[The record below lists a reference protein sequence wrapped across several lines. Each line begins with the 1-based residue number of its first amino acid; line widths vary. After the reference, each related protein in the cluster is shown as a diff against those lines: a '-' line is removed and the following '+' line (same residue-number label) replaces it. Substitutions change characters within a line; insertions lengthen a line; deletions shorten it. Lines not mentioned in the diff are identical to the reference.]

1 MPGHPPFGGPQMGGG
16 HARGRLPG
24 GMRRFFGTDGVR
36 GRVGEPPMTPAFVLA
51 LGRAAAA
58 ELGGP
63 LVLGRDPRASG
74 PMLEA
79 ALVAGLLAGGIE
91 VLRLGVLPTPGVA
104 YLTGAY
110 RARAG
115 AVISASH
122 NPYHDNGVKFFGPGG
137 KKLADER
144 EAAIERGLEASA
156 PYREGGRLR
165 EAPEGAERYL
175 DHLLAY
181 APDLDGVRIVV
192 DAANGAAHRLA
203 PTLFAR
209 AGAEVFAIGTSPDG
223 RNINLGLGATAPET
237 MARLVAELGYDLG
250 VAFDGDGDRVILA
263 DRRGR
268 IVTGD
273 HLLYLHARVAGEP
286 AVVGTVMSNLGLE
299 RALEEAGIRL
309 LRAPVGDRYVLEWME
324 REGVRLGAE
333 PSGHMIF
340 RDRFI
345 TGDGMLTALL
355 TLAAL
360 EQSGTDLADWVEELS
375 LYPQVIENVPV
386 ADKQRVAAHPRLPEL
401 LAEAERRLGDGRVNV
416 RPSGTEPVVRVM
428 VEGAEAEAVRE
439 VAAWLATRIRSLE

>member
-1 MPGHPPFGGPQMGGG
+1 
-16 HARGRLPG
+16 
-24 GMRRFFGTDGVR
+24 MRRFFGTDGVR

-63 LVLGRDPRASG
+63 LVVGRDPRASG

-91 VLRLGVLPTPGVA
+91 VLRLGVVPTPGVA

-110 RARAG
+110 QTKAG

-122 NPYHDNGVKFFGPGG
+122 NPHHDNGVKFFGPGG
-137 KKLADER
+137 KKLADEQ
-144 EAAIERGLEASA
+144 EVAIERGLEDSP

-175 DHLLAY
+175 EHLLAH
-181 APDLDGVRIVV
+181 APALDGKRIVV
-192 DAANGAAHRLA
+192 DAANGATHRLA

-223 RNINLGLGATAPET
+223 RNINRGLGATAPET

-273 HLLYLHARVAGEP
+273 HLLYLHARVAGES

-299 RALEEAGIRL
+299 KALESAGIRL
-309 LRAPVGDRYVLEWME
+309 FRAPVGDRYVLEWME

-340 RDRFI
+340 RDRFV

-360 EQSGTDLADWVEELS
+360 EKSGTDLADWVEELS

-386 ADKQRVAAHPRLPEL
+386 ADKRRVAAHPRLHEI
-401 LAEAERRLGDGRVNV
+401 LAEAERQLGDGRVNV

-428 VEGAEAEAVRE
+428 VEGAEDKAVRE
-439 VAAWLATRIRSLE
+439 VAAWLAARIRALE